1 MSIQNKDKQKL
12 GEMLRVDHAGEV
24 SARKIYDGQ
33 LLILKNR
40 PEAREIQ
47 HMRDQEQHHLD
58 SFDKLLNEHKIR
70 PSLLTPV
77 WNTAGFALGAF
88 TAILGTKAAMA
99 CTIAVEEVIGEHYQK
114 QAEVLKKSDKK
125 LAHTLNEFAEEEL
138 EHRDIA
144 KNNDGEKA
152 IGYSLMRGIIQRGC
166 KIAIKIAEKV

>member
-1 MSIQNKDKQKL
+1 
-12 GEMLRVDHAGEV
+12 
-24 SARKIYDGQ
+24 
-33 LLILKNR
+33 
-40 PEAREIQ
+40 
-47 HMRDQEQHHLD
+47 
-58 SFDKLLNEHKIR
+58 
-70 PSLLTPV
+70 
-77 WNTAGFALGAF
+77 
-88 TAILGTKAAMA
+88 MA